1 MASKTVFT
9 RDMQRCSKLGRL
21 SGVGGKVNRAPSYCL
36 VSAPVAAAA
45 ATEAARWRQKPRGT
59 DAECRRITYPF

>member
-36 VSAPVAAAA
+36 VSAAAAAAA

>member
-9 RDMQRCSKLGRL
+9 RDMQRYSKLGRR

-36 VSAPVAAAA
+36 VSAAAA
-45 ATEAARWRQKPRGT
+45 ATEAARWRQMPRGT